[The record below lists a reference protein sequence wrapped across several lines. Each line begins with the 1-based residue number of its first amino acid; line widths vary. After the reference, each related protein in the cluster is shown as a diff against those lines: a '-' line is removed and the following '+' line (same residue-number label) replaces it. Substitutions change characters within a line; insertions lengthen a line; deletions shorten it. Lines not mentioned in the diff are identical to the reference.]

1 MEKLCKVLE
10 MELQTYTPGLH
21 YIQHNLIRQRPGL
34 NKDQITIL
42 KSLVINYFIL
52 KYRQTF

>member
-1 MEKLCKVLE
+1 